1 MAGRVRLGGP
11 HESAKRERGERERAK
26 RSDLRRQRKEL
37 IHRFAEAYG
46 LKRLSDVWEAFDFLE
61 DPTSIPYE
69 ACRDSTGRL
78 YLGRSRATGS
88 LLLVLGCEETCI
100 AFADPQTFD
109 AICEAR
115 WRRLAEAND
124 PHRVY
129 FWCLVQNRFY
139 PDCLGAEWA
148 GWVVERKGGLLLE
161 GLRRD
166 YIVAASPNVW
176 RRYDLEQA
184 RQICGELGIE
194 LRISPKYHDVF
205 RRDELP
211 EDL

>member
-1 MAGRVRLGGP
+1 MGQVRFGGP
-11 HESAKRERGERERAK
+11 HSDGRGRRERERAERLNPRK
-26 RSDLRRQRKEL
+26 QRKEL
-37 IHRFAEAYG
+37 LHRFAEACG
-46 LKRLSDVWEAFDFLE
+46 LKRLSGAREALDFLE
-61 DPTSIPYE
+61 DPISIPYE
-69 ACRDSTGRL
+69 ACWGNAGRL
-78 YLGRSRATGS
+78 CLGRSRATGS
-88 LLLVLGCEETCI
+88 PLLVLEREEACI
-100 AFADPQTFD
+100 AFADPVAFD

-129 FWCLVQNRFY
+129 FWCLVQDRFC

-148 GWVVERKGGLLLE
+148 GWVVERKGERLLE

-166 YIVAASPNVW
+166 YVVAASPNVW
-176 RRYDLEQA
+176 RGYDLEQA
-184 RQICGELGIE
+184 RRICGELGIE
-194 LRISPKYHDVF
+194 LRISPRYHDVF

>member
-1 MAGRVRLGGP
+1 V
-11 HESAKRERGERERAK
+11 
-26 RSDLRRQRKEL
+26 
-37 IHRFAEAYG
+37 
-46 LKRLSDVWEAFDFLE
+46 
-61 DPTSIPYE
+61 
-69 ACRDSTGRL
+69 TG
-78 YLGRSRATGS
+78 Y
-88 LLLVLGCEETCI
+88 LLLVLECEEVCI
-100 AFADPQTFD
+100 AFADLDTFE
-109 AICEAR
+109 AVCEAR

-129 FWCLVQNRFY
+129 FWCLVQDRFC

-148 GWVVERKGGLLLE
+148 KWVVGRKGELLE

-184 RQICGELGIE
+184 RQICGEPGIE
-194 LRISPKYHDVF
+194 LRISPNHHDVF

-211 EDL
+211 EGL